1 MELLSWPWRDVEVFL
16 LILVRVGVVLFLFP
30 FFSSRLIPLQC
41 KAGLCVLL
49 AALFYPVVSVGE
61 THLPTSAAGL
71 GRLVLAELTV
81 GAVLGFLVQIF
92 FEAVSMMGQVAG
104 FQTGFSI
111 TNIIDPQNGV
121 QVSVL
126 SNLASLVAL
135 TLFLALDGH
144 HLFLQALKESY
155 DIVPVGGLALREDP
169 LLELMNRAGEM
180 FTLSIRMGAPVIVGL
195 LFMQA
200 ALGLLSKAIPQMN
213 VMIVAFPLQIVLG
226 LFFFGVSLKVVQ
238 MATEKYL
245 AGLGPLLMNTLAWMK
260 G

>member
-16 LILVRVGVVLFLFP
+16 LLLVRVGMVLFLFP
-30 FFSSRLIPLQC
+30 FFSSRLIPVQC
-41 KAGLCVLL
+41 KAGLCLLLTVLFL
-49 AALFYPVVSVGE
+49 PVVSLGD
-61 THLPTSAAGL
+61 TRMPTSAAGIF
-71 GRLVLAELTV
+71 RLILSELIV
-81 GAVLGFLVQIF
+81 GMMLGFLVQLF
-92 FEAVSMMGQVAG
+92 FEAVNMMGQLAG

-126 SNLASLVAL
+126 SNMASLVAL
-135 TLFLALDGH
+135 TLFLSLDGH
-144 HLFLQALKESY
+144 HLFLRAIQESY
-155 DIVPVGGLALREDP
+155 EIVPVGSLALKEEP
-169 LLELMNRAGEM
+169 LMELMGRVGEM
-180 FTLSIRMGAPVIVGL
+180 FILSIKMGAPVLVGL

-226 LFFFGVSLKVVQ
+226 LFFFGISLKVVQ
-238 MATEKYL
+238 MLTENYL
-245 AGLGPLLMNTLAWMK
+245 TGLGPLLMNTMAWMK